1 MHCDPKLMH
10 RLKRMQGQM
19 QGVLNMMEQQQS
31 CQDLVTQLKAIRENI
46 DKTMS
51 IVTTTNLQQV
61 LQKKGKDDPAVADAL
76 DLIIKS
82 R

>member
-1 MHCDPKLMH
+1 MH